1 MRLTDLSWLLTGVAL
16 NSFAQLGLKAA
27 TRTTGV
33 IDGTPGAVLLAGRQL
48 ATSFAL
54 WAALTCYGLSVVVWI
69 VGLSRVPVSQAYPV
83 LSVGYI
89 ITALLAWSTL
99 GESVT
104 AARWAGIGLIIVGVL
119 LVSRS
124 QS

>member
-1 MRLTDLSWLLTGVAL
+1 MRVADLGWLLSGVAL

-33 IDGTPGAVLLAGRQL
+33 IEGTPGSMWVAGQQL
-48 ATSFAL
+48 ATGYAF
-54 WAALTCYGLSVVVWI
+54 WIALTCYGLSLVVWI
-69 VGLSRVPVSQAYPV
+69 VGLSRVPVSQAYPI

-89 ITALLAWSTL
+89 VTALLAWFAF
-99 GESVT
+99 GESVS
-104 AARWAGIGLIIVGVL
+104 AARWAGIGLIVVGVL

-124 QS
+124 Q

>member
-1 MRLTDLSWLLTGVAL
+1 MRVADLGWLLTGVAL

-33 IDGTPGAVLLAGRQL
+33 IEGTLGTLWLAGQQL
-48 ATSFAL
+48 ATSLAFWLAL
-54 WAALTCYGLSVVVWI
+54 SCYALSLVVWI

-89 ITALLAWSTL
+89 ITALLAWSAF
-99 GESVT
+99 GESVS
-104 AARWAGIGLIIVGVL
+104 ASRWAGIGLIVAGVL

-124 QS
+124 Q